1 MGVHDRL
8 DDLDVVS
15 VRLFLTAA
23 ELGSVS
29 KAAARHGLTQPSATA
44 RIQKLE
50 RTIGVQLLERSP
62 TGSNVTTDG
71 QQLMAWCH
79 GLVAAASA
87 LTEGARALQDQS
99 ALTLRLA
106 ATADV
111 ATHLLPAWLAEQPL
125 DGVDIDLV
133 EAETASIA
141 AMLRN
146 GDVELGLLAGPS
158 APLSLRS
165 EIVDWFELVAVAPAD
180 HRLARQRRS
189 VTGAQLAAS
198 NLILRR
204 RGSGT
209 LDVIEMALA
218 EHELGVVG
226 RVTEVSSHGGCQ
238 TVSHERRRRGHPPC
252 AGNCRRPGERTSGRT
267 ATAQPRDPPTD
278 QAGVEGNIA
287 GSPRSSPLPRARQIT
302 IDHRMNAPDSEP
314 LVIVGSRLQALI
326 FTVGA
331 IAAPL
336 GLWDRF
342 GWATLLATGPLALA
356 AALTL
361 HRRVELHADG
371 ATIRHRF
378 RASASIPQPGLRAE
392 AGHRYLTIDSEAR
405 SIRIEIPVEIRPE
418 VRDWANR

>member
-1 MGVHDRL
+1 MGVHNRL

-87 LTEGARALQDQS
+87 LTEGAKALQDHS

-106 ATADV
+106 ATTDV
-111 ATHLLPAWLAEQPL
+111 ATHLLPAWLAEDPL

-133 EAETASIA
+133 EAESASIA

-146 GDVELGLLAGPS
+146 GDVELGLLAGPG

-198 NLILRR
+198 KLILRR

-226 RVTEVSSHGGCQ
+226 RMAEVSS
-238 TVSHERRRRGHPPC
+238 T
-252 AGNCRRPGERTSGRT
+252 
-267 ATAQPRDPPTD
+267 
-278 QAGVEGNIA
+278 
-287 GSPRSSPLPRARQIT
+287 
-302 IDHRMNAPDSEP
+302 
-314 LVIVGSRLQALI
+314 
-326 FTVGA
+326 
-331 IAAPL
+331 
-336 GLWDRF
+336 
-342 GWATLLATGPLALA
+342 A
-356 AALTL
+356 AARLSAMNGGGVAIL
-361 HRRVELHADG
+361 PAPAVAADLASGHLVELRLRNLEIRQPIRLAWKGTSPAHPAARRFLEHA
-371 ATIRHRF
+371 RSRS
-378 RASASIPQPGLRAE
+378 ASA
-392 AGHRYLTIDSEAR
+392 
-405 SIRIEIPVEIRPE
+405 
-418 VRDWANR
+418 